1 MSIVARN
8 NSHWRKRMSRF
19 GLTGYLFASP
29 WLVGFFLLV
38 AFPMAASLLLSFT
51 EWNGI
56 SLSQIRWVGLENYT
70 NALRLDERGDD
81 LVYTALWNTLVY
93 SFVSVPLG
101 LMVALMLA
109 VLLNQSLR
117 GIALF
122 RTVFYMP
129 HVIGGIATIMMWLF
143 VFNPDVGL
151 LNIVIRPFYDAL
163 AAVGVLREGASPPAW
178 IYDSAW
184 SKPSLILMAVWG
196 VGGAM
201 LIFLAGLQNVPDQLY
216 EAADID
222 GAGLWGKF
230 RNVTLPQLTPTIFF
244 NLVMGVIGSFQVFNE
259 AYIMTGGGPDN
270 STLFFVLYLYRQAFE
285 QFNLGYASALAWILF
300 VIILAF
306 TLVILRSSKVWVFY
320 EGDPA

>member
-1 MSIVARN
+1 MPNVISKTNA
-8 NSHWRKRMSRF
+8 WRRFADRF

-29 WLVGFFLLV
+29 WLVGFFLLI
-38 AFPMAASLLLSFT
+38 AFPMVASLLLSFT

-56 SLSQIRWVGLENYT
+56 SLSQIRWVGLENFT
-70 NALRLDERGDD
+70 SALRLDEQGDD
-81 LVYTALWNTLVY
+81 LVYTALWNTMVF

-101 LMVALMLA
+101 LTVALMLA

-117 GIALF
+117 GISLF

-143 VFNPDVGL
+143 VFNPDAGL
-151 LNIVIRPFYDAL
+151 MNMVIRPFYSAL
-163 AAVGVLREGASPPAW
+163 ISIGVLDPTASPPAW
-178 IYDSAW
+178 IYDSTW
-184 SKPSLILMAVWG
+184 SKPSLIIMAVWG

-222 GAGLWGKF
+222 GAGRWGKF
-230 RNVTLPQLTPTIFF
+230 INVTVPQLTPTIFF

-259 AYIMTGGGPDN
+259 AYIMTKGGPDN

-300 VIILAF
+300 VIIMAF
-306 TLVILRSSKVWVFY
+306 TLVILRSSKMWVYY
-320 EGDPA
+320 EGDAA

>member
-1 MSIVARN
+1 
-8 NSHWRKRMSRF
+8 MSRF

-70 NALRLDERGDD
+70 NALRLDAQGDD

-151 LNIVIRPFYDAL
+151 LNIVIRPCYEAL
-163 AAVGVLREGASPPAW
+163 AAVGVLGESASPPAW

-184 SKPSLILMAVWG
+184 SKPSLIIMAVWG

-306 TLVILRSSKVWVFY
+306 TLVILRSSKVWVYY

>member
-1 MSIVARN
+1 MPG
-8 NSHWRKRMSRF
+8 NSPNIPGWRRRLSE
-19 GLTGYLFASP
+19 LIPPGYLFAAP
-29 WLVGFFLLV
+29 WLTGFFLLV
-38 AFPMAASLLLSFT
+38 AIPMLASLLLSLT

-56 SLSQIRWVGLENYT
+56 SLTQIRWVGLENYT
-70 NALRLDERGDD
+70 DALRLDEKGDD
-81 LVYTALWNTLVY
+81 LVYTSLWNTMVF

-101 LMVALMLA
+101 LTVALILA
-109 VLLNQSLR
+109 MLLNQSLR
-117 GIALF
+117 GIGFF

-143 VFNPDVGL
+143 VFNPDAGLLNMVIRPVYDVFISVGL
-151 LNIVIRPFYDAL
+151 LA
-163 AAVGVLREGASPPAW
+163 EGASPPGW
-178 IYDSAW
+178 IYDSNW
-184 SKPSLILMAVWG
+184 SKPSLIIMAVWG

-222 GAGLWGKF
+222 GAGRWRKF
-230 RNVTLPQLTPTIFF
+230 QNVTLPQLTPTIFF
-244 NLVMGVIGSFQVFNE
+244 NLIMGVIGSFQVFNE
-259 AYIMTGGGPDN
+259 AYIMTAGGPDN

-306 TLVILRSSKVWVFY
+306 TLIILRSSKSWVYY

>member
-1 MSIVARN
+1 MSSATPHIPARKK
-8 NSHWRKRMSRF
+8 WTSRI
-19 GLTGYLFASP
+19 GLTGYLFAGP

-38 AFPMAASLLLSFT
+38 AFPMIASLLLSFT

-56 SLSQIRWVGLENYT
+56 SLSQIHWVGLENYT
-70 NALRLDERGDD
+70 DALRWDEKGDD
-81 LVYTALWNTLVY
+81 LVYTALWNTLVF

-101 LMVALMLA
+101 LTVALLLA
-109 VLLNQSLR
+109 VLLNQPLK

-143 VFNPDVGL
+143 VFNPDAGL
-151 LNIVIRPFYDAL
+151 LNAVIRPFYDLLISVGLL
-163 AAVGVLREGASPPAW
+163 AEGTAPPAW

-184 SKPSLILMAVWG
+184 SKPSLIIMAVWG

-222 GAGLWGKF
+222 GAGRFGKF
-230 RNVTLPQLTPTIFF
+230 RHVTVPQLTPTIFF
-244 NLVMGVIGSFQVFNE
+244 NLVMGIIGSFQVFNE
-259 AYIMTGGGPDN
+259 AYVMTEGGPDN

-306 TLVILRSSKVWVFY
+306 TMVIIRSSRAWVYY
-320 EGDPA
+320 EGDAA

>member
-1 MSIVARN
+1 
-8 NSHWRKRMSRF
+8 MSRF

-29 WLVGFFLLV
+29 WLLGFFLLV
-38 AFPMAASLLLSFT
+38 GFPMIASLLLSFT

-56 SLSQIRWVGLENYT
+56 SLSQIHWVGFENYT
-70 NALRLDERGDD
+70 NALRLDEQGDD
-81 LVYTALWNTLVY
+81 LVYTALWNTLVF

-101 LMVALMLA
+101 LTVALALA

-143 VFNPDVGL
+143 VFNPDAGL
-151 LNIVIRPFYDAL
+151 MNMVIRPFYDL
-163 AAVGVLREGASPPAW
+163 LISIGILNQGASPPAW

-184 SKPSLILMAVWG
+184 SKPSLIIMAVWG

-222 GAGLWGKF
+222 GAGRWGKF
-230 RNVTLPQLTPTIFF
+230 RNVTVPQLTPTIFF

-259 AYIMTGGGPDN
+259 AYIMTKGGPDN

-300 VIILAF
+300 VIIMAF
-306 TLVILRSSKVWVFY
+306 TLIILRSSKVWVYY
-320 EGDPA
+320 EGDAA

>member
-306 TLVILRSSKVWVFY
+306 TLVILRSSKVWVYY

>member
-1 MSIVARN
+1 
-8 NSHWRKRMSRF
+8 
-19 GLTGYLFASP
+19 
-29 WLVGFFLLV
+29 
-38 AFPMAASLLLSFT
+38 
-51 EWNGI
+51 
-56 SLSQIRWVGLENYT
+56 
-70 NALRLDERGDD
+70 
-81 LVYTALWNTLVY
+81 
-93 SFVSVPLG
+93 
-101 LMVALMLA
+101 
-109 VLLNQSLR
+109 
-117 GIALF
+117 
-122 RTVFYMP
+122 MP

-178 IYDSAW
+178 IYDSTW

-259 AYIMTGGGPDN
+259 AYIMTRGGPDN

-300 VIILAF
+300 VIIMAF
-306 TLVILRSSKVWVFY
+306 TLVILRSSKVWVYY

>member
-1 MSIVARN
+1 MSSATPHIPARKK
-8 NSHWRKRMSRF
+8 WTSRI
-19 GLTGYLFASP
+19 GLTGYLFAGP

-38 AFPMAASLLLSFT
+38 AFPMIASLLLSFT

-56 SLSQIRWVGLENYT
+56 SLSQIHWVGLENYT
-70 NALRLDERGDD
+70 DALRWDEKGDD
-81 LVYTALWNTLVY
+81 LVYTALWNTLVF

-101 LMVALMLA
+101 LTVALLLA
-109 VLLNQSLR
+109 VLLNQPLK

-143 VFNPDVGL
+143 VFNPDAGL
-151 LNIVIRPFYDAL
+151 LNAVIRPFYDLFISVGLL
-163 AAVGVLREGASPPAW
+163 AQGTAPPAW

-184 SKPSLILMAVWG
+184 SKPSLIIMAVWG

-222 GAGLWGKF
+222 GAGRFGKF
-230 RNVTLPQLTPTIFF
+230 RHVTVPQLTPTIFF
-244 NLVMGVIGSFQVFNE
+244 NLVMGIIGSFQVFNE
-259 AYIMTGGGPDN
+259 AYVMTEGGPDN

-306 TLVILRSSKVWVFY
+306 TMVIIRSSRAWVYY
-320 EGDPA
+320 EGDAA